1 MLKEL
6 LSAKPESVPK
16 GWLTTRQWA
25 KKETGDEN
33 KVSTIAK
40 YLQKGVA
47 LGIIEVKNFTV
58 KCGSRVMPAPHYR
71 IKESRNNS

>member
-6 LSAKPESVPK
+6 CAKKPQLVPK
-16 GWLTTRQWA
+16 GWLTTKQWA

-33 KVSTIAK
+33 NISTISK
-40 YLQKGVA
+40 YLQKGVS

-58 KCGSRVMPAPHYR
+58 KCGNRVMSSPHYR
-71 IKESRNNS
+71 IKESGNNF